1 MHYAERNYKFP
12 IIISILDTQI
22 SILSKME
29 KDFRI
34 TTAKQ
39 YEDTMIAIF
48 EMQEQ
53 EDPLTAKQLADMDIM
68 MKAAERYEEE
78 EL

>member
-1 MHYAERNYKFP
+1 
-12 IIISILDTQI
+12 
-22 SILSKME
+22 ME

-34 TTAKQ
+34 TSAKQ
-39 YEDTMIAIF
+39 YEDTMITIF

-53 EDPLTAKQLADMDIM
+53 EEPLTTKELADMEVM
-68 MKAAERYEEE
+68 MKAAERYEDE

>member
-1 MHYAERNYKFP
+1 M
-12 IIISILDTQI
+12 D
-22 SILSKME
+22 
-29 KDFRI
+29 KDFKI
-34 TTAKQ
+34 TTEKQ

-53 EDPLTAKQLADMDIM
+53 EEPLTAMQLADIAIM
-68 MKAAERYEEE
+68 SKEAQRFEDE

>member
-1 MHYAERNYKFP
+1 
-12 IIISILDTQI
+12 
-22 SILSKME
+22 ME

-53 EDPLTAKQLADMDIM
+53 EEPLTVKELADMEIM
-68 MKAAERYEEE
+68 IQAAQRYEDE

>member
-1 MHYAERNYKFP
+1 M
-12 IIISILDTQI
+12 D
-22 SILSKME
+22 
-29 KDFRI
+29 KDFKI

-53 EDPLTAKQLADMDIM
+53 EEPLTPTQLAEIAIM
-68 MKAAERYEEE
+68 SKEAQRFEDE

>member
-1 MHYAERNYKFP
+1 
-12 IIISILDTQI
+12 
-22 SILSKME
+22 ME
-29 KDFRI
+29 KDFII

-53 EDPLTAKQLADMDIM
+53 EEPLTAREQAEMEVM
-68 MKAAERYEEE
+68 MKAAQRYEDE

>member
-1 MHYAERNYKFP
+1 
-12 IIISILDTQI
+12 
-22 SILSKME
+22 ME
-29 KDFRI
+29 KDFTI
-34 TTAKQ
+34 TSAKQ

-53 EDPLTAKQLADMDIM
+53 EEPLTAKELADMEVM

>member
-1 MHYAERNYKFP
+1 
-12 IIISILDTQI
+12 
-22 SILSKME
+22 ME

-34 TTAKQ
+34 TSARQ

-53 EDPLTAKQLADMDIM
+53 EEPLTSKEVADMEIM
-68 MKAAERYEEE
+68 MKAAERYEDE

>member
-1 MHYAERNYKFP
+1 MHLLHHP
-12 IIISILDTQI
+12 IFFITLGSFQLQA
-22 SILSKME
+22 ME

-34 TTAKQ
+34 TSAKQ

-53 EDPLTAKQLADMDIM
+53 EEPLTAKQQADMEIM
-68 MKAAERYEEE
+68 AEAAQRYEDE

>member
-1 MHYAERNYKFP
+1 
-12 IIISILDTQI
+12 
-22 SILSKME
+22 ME
-29 KDFRI
+29 DFRI
-34 TTAKQ
+34 TSAQ
-39 YEDTMIAIF
+39 HYEDTMIAIF

-53 EDPLTAKQLADMDIM
+53 EDPLTQKQKQEMEIM

>member
-1 MHYAERNYKFP
+1 MNSFQTT
-12 IIISILDTQI
+12 I
-22 SILSKME
+22 ME

-39 YEDTMIAIF
+39 YEDTMIAMF
-48 EMQEQ
+48 ELQEQ
-53 EDPLTAKQLADMDIM
+53 EEPLTAKELADIEIM
-68 MKAAERYEEE
+68 AKAAQRYEDE

>member
-1 MHYAERNYKFP
+1 
-12 IIISILDTQI
+12 
-22 SILSKME
+22 ME

-34 TTAKQ
+34 TSARQ

>member
-1 MHYAERNYKFP
+1 MLFN
-12 IIISILDTQI
+12 LDTR
-22 SILSKME
+22 KME
-29 KDFRI
+29 KEFKI
-34 TTAKQ
+34 TSAKQ

-53 EDPLTAKQLADMDIM
+53 EEPLTAKQQQEMELML
-68 MKAAERYEEE
+68 KAAQRYEDE

>member
-1 MHYAERNYKFP
+1 
-12 IIISILDTQI
+12 
-22 SILSKME
+22 ME

-39 YEDTMIAIF
+39 YEDTMITIF

-53 EDPLTAKQLADMDIM
+53 EEPLTAKELADMEIM
-68 MKAAERYEEE
+68 MQAAQRYEDE

>member
-1 MHYAERNYKFP
+1 
-12 IIISILDTQI
+12 
-22 SILSKME
+22 ME
-29 KDFRI
+29 KEFKI
-34 TTAKQ
+34 TSAKQ

-53 EDPLTAKQLADMDIM
+53 EEPLTAKQQQEMELML
-68 MKAAERYEEE
+68 KAAQRYEDE